1 MHYLAEQFFENALN
15 LTANNMHLNMS
26 RQSILIVLALF
37 CTYFI
42 WGSTYLA
49 IRFGIESFPPFLMGG
64 VRFTVA
70 GVVLFFV
77 MRYLGAP
84 MPSKQ
89 EWLGAGVVGLLLP
102 AFGNGTVC
110 YVQQT
115 VSSSVAAL
123 SIATAPIWM
132 AIFSSIWGHKIT
144 AKEWLGIAIGLVGI
158 VLLNLGGSFEGDFMS
173 AFLLIFAAASWS
185 FGSVWGKHLA
195 MPKGLMGA
203 ACQMLVGGIALLLV
217 SAYAGES
224 WPKVVSAK
232 SWGALIFLIIL
243 GSLIAYS
250 AYQYLLKTVRPLVA
264 SSNTFVNPIVAFGV
278 GIWLAG
284 ERVSAVE
291 MIALGVILVG
301 VFLVLSVTNNK
312 DI

>member
-1 MHYLAEQFFENALN
+1 
-15 LTANNMHLNMS
+15 MHLNMS

-77 MRYLGAP
+77 MRYLGSP
-84 MPSKQ
+84 MPSKP
-89 EWLGAGVVGLLLP
+89 EWLGAAVVGLLLP

-232 SWGALIFLIIL
+232 SWGALVFLIIL

>member
-1 MHYLAEQFFENALN
+1 
-15 LTANNMHLNMS
+15 MHLNMS
-26 RQSILIVLALF
+26 RQSLLIVLALF

-70 GVVLFFV
+70 GIVLFAV
-77 MRYLGAP
+77 MRYLGAA

-89 EWLGAGVVGLLLP
+89 EWLGASVVGLLLP
-102 AFGNGTVC
+102 ALGNGTVC

-144 AKEWLGIAIGLVGI
+144 PKEWLGIAIGLVGI
-158 VLLNLGGSFEGDFMS
+158 VLLNLGGSFDGDLMS

-195 MPKGLMGA
+195 MPEGLMGA
-203 ACQMLVGGIALLLV
+203 ACQMLTGGLVLLIV

-224 WPKVVSAK
+224 WPAEVSAR
-232 SWGALIFLIIL
+232 SWGALLFLIVL

-264 SSNTFVNPIVAFGV
+264 SSNTFINPLVAFAVGV
-278 GIWLAG
+278 WFAA
-284 ERVSAVE
+284 EHVTMTE